1 MDNKAN
7 SVLEIENAYQREM
20 QAEIM
25 NDIDNDLKD
34 YFDTNKLFSQ
44 MQSAFGE
51 QADSKKPTSL
61 NQATADYLKK
71 QKQKKSKANNTSA
84 TLTAA
89 DMNASNSLSSSM
101 LAKTALV
108 AKNELLDPIIEEGVT
123 GGALALYKPGASSV
137 AAVEERAKKNEALK
151 KRVKMATGGSIGST
165 SISSLSDA
173 SAINGS
179 KASFTNNPSSETDT
193 FITGTKL

>member
-89 DMNASNSLSSSM
+89 DMNANSSLSSSM

-123 GGALALYKPGASSV
+123 GGALALY
-137 AAVEERAKKNEALK
+137 
-151 KRVKMATGGSIGST
+151 
-165 SISSLSDA
+165 
-173 SAINGS
+173 
-179 KASFTNNPSSETDT
+179 
-193 FITGTKL
+193 